1 MELLYKIVTVLRFFQ
16 LFGGALMAS
25 NTTVFLPGSLTY
37 NTISIMSVFFHLIPC
52 QYRNGIEYLA
62 LFALNTILFLFAIYL
77 LIASS
82 YYKKTSK
89 VSKVTTYVLPVFMA
103 TGPFLFLPIL
113 AEFCGEILSGAI
125 SGNHPV
131 KITEY
136 IAVAESLVIT
146 VFYLWLLFQTFTT
159 TLIFRSCSFKSL
171 EGGPQNKLL
180 LGTII
185 VTFICALN
193 IHLTKGTS
201 VAVIS
206 ISVIVYAYL
215 ITTVYGCGTFINLH
229 HQSLVLGGC
238 FLAIILCL
246 ANLYPTLTRYTWTEI
261 FFVWFGSA
269 AIVCFAIA
277 QIFIKARTLSLI
289 HI

>member
-1 MELLYKIVTVLRFFQ
+1 MEEPATSTCMSGNFDGSMQSTIEKLIDIPVHQKIITNLVALFNYFDIYAPKMELLYKIVTVLRFFQ

-180 LGTII
+180 L
-185 VTFICALN
+185 
-193 IHLTKGTS
+193 
-201 VAVIS
+201 
-206 ISVIVYAYL
+206 
-215 ITTVYGCGTFINLH
+215 
-229 HQSLVLGGC
+229 
-238 FLAIILCL
+238 
-246 ANLYPTLTRYTWTEI
+246 
-261 FFVWFGSA
+261 
-269 AIVCFAIA
+269 
-277 QIFIKARTLSLI
+277 
-289 HI
+289 